1 MTEFCHREGFKG
13 GGVGA
18 NIKDYIKYNITDIE
32 EIQPDL
38 ETYDWKFWSE
48 TNIAVCLGSYIDPI
62 KC

>member
-38 ETYDWKFWSE
+38 EPMIGNSGAKQT
-48 TNIAVCLGSYIDPI
+48 
-62 KC
+62 